1 MNKKADESRHEKL
14 LTHYL
19 AIGKDPFN
27 PRTVV
32 IEQKFCTHDA
42 VQEEHAK
49 DAELSISFLE
59 CGRDEPVEEG
69 GHLLSV
75 KVEVHLAADDPLGP
89 QDVATAIGMI
99 GEGHLQMGE
108 F

>member
-1 MNKKADESRHEKL
+1 M
-14 LTHYL
+14 
-19 AIGKDPFN
+19 
-27 PRTVV
+27 

-69 GHLLSV
+69 GHLLELFQLEQGVARSV
-75 KVEVHLAADDPLGP
+75 LEQHEVGRHVSVIYYEIKL
-89 QDVATAIGMI
+89 
-99 GEGHLQMGE
+99 EE
-108 F
+108 FNVFIFIIFYK